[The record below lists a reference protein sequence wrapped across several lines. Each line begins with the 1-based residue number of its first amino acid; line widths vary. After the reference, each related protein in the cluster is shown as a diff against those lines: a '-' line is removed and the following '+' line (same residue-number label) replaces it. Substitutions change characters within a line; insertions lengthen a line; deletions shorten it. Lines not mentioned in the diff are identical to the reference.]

1 MPLDQTG
8 QSGTYRHGPL
18 HTQHRDRAPNALTGQ
33 LVWQIVPP
41 SPASLPA
48 YRFSSSAQILA
59 QRAPNLGPEYT
70 SICPGIGHDVLA
82 RNLG

>member
-18 HTQHRDRAPNALTGQ
+18 HTQHRDRATNALTGQ

-48 YRFSSSAQILA
+48 YRFSSSAKSWPKGPRIW
-59 QRAPNLGPEYT
+59 APNIPVYALG
-70 SICPGIGHDVLA
+70 
-82 RNLG
+82 